1 MIDLTGVLSSIEA
14 AFGPFLRASAMFY
27 AAPVFS
33 ARALPTPLRVLLAAS
48 VSLLVVPFLP
58 EVAAFEPLSLEGLL
72 RMAQEVLLGAMMGF
86 AIAMAFSVL
95 TQAGENIALGMGLG
109 FASINDPNNGLSVP
123 IVSQFYGIVGTLL
136 FLALGGHGLVIEAL
150 QASFQRLPVG
160 FDGLE
165 PEAYGQLVWWGAE
178 MYGFAVLLALPAV
191 ASLLLVNLAFGV
203 ITRTAPQLNLFAIGF
218 PIMILV
224 GLGVIVLTLPALLD
238 DFTGVLA
245 AAFNLIDGLLGS

>member
-165 PEAYGQLVWWGAE
+165 PKAYGQLVWWGAE

>member
-136 FLALGGHGLVIEAL
+136 FLVLGGHGLVIEAL

-165 PEAYGQLVWWGAE
+165 PEAYRQLVWWGAE

>member
-123 IVSQFYGIVGTLL
+123 IVSQFYAIVGTLL

-165 PEAYGQLVWWGAE
+165 PKAYGQLVWWGAE

>member
-48 VSLLVVPFLP
+48 VSLSVVPFLP

-136 FLALGGHGLVIEAL
+136 FLVLGGHGLVIEAL

-165 PEAYGQLVWWGAE
+165 PKAYGQLVWWGAE

>member
-136 FLALGGHGLVIEAL
+136 FLVLGGHGLVIEAL

-165 PEAYGQLVWWGAE
+165 PKAYEQLVWWGAE